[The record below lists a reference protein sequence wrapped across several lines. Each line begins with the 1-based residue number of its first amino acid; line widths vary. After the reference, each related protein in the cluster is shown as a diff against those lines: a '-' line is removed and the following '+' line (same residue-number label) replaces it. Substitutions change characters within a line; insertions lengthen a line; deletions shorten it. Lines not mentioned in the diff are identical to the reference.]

1 MKNKAKKKDY
11 KNKIL
16 LEINYF
22 KYIYLFL
29 IIKACMIKLTLNLIF
44 HSKPFQKM

>member
-1 MKNKAKKKDY
+1 MKMKNKTEKRDY

-22 KYIYLFL
+22 KYIYLLSL
-29 IIKACMIKLTLNLIF
+29 IV
-44 HSKPFQKM
+44 